1 MFNPIKGAGQLG
13 QLKKLRDEAKKIQ
26 EELGRIEVEEEKG
39 RGYVK
44 LTADMKVKPV
54 RVNGEE
60 MNDLRDA
67 LNDAI
72 EKAQKKAAHKMQEMG
87 GGLMGLLGGG
97 NG

>member
-26 EELGRIEVEEEKG
+26 DELGRIEVEEEKG
-39 RGYVK
+39 RAYIK
-44 LTADMKVKPV
+44 LTADMKVKSV

-60 MNDLRDA
+60 MSDLRDA
-67 LNDAI
+67 INDAI

-87 GGLMGLLGGG
+87 GGLMGLFGGG
-97 NG
+97 Q